1 MSVNRPLFRALSINL
16 KITFLLIFTIFLMSF
31 FVYFCFVLF
40 CFVLF
45 CFVFFMFLA
54 AWKQVFEKVQ
64 EARIDRRMKLV
75 PFAGSVNCPFY
86 IHYHLCCLIFV
97 ILFAILR
104 FYAINEAT
112 DVFDLVLQV

>member
-1 MSVNRPLFRALSINL
+1 
-16 KITFLLIFTIFLMSF
+16 
-31 FVYFCFVLF
+31 
-40 CFVLF
+40 
-45 CFVFFMFLA
+45 MFLA

-75 PFAGSVNCPFY
+75 PFAGSVNCPFH

-112 DVFDLVLQV
+112 DVFDFGSSGVNGKAMFGVRQVSW

>member
-45 CFVFFMFLA
+45 FFMFLA

-75 PFAGSVNCPFY
+75 PFAGSVNCPFH

-112 DVFDLVLQV
+112 DVFNLVLQV

>member
-31 FVYFCFVLF
+31 FVY
-40 CFVLF
+40 F

-75 PFAGSVNCPFY
+75 PFAGSVNCPFH

>member
-40 CFVLF
+40 CF
-45 CFVFFMFLA
+45 FFMFLA

-75 PFAGSVNCPFY
+75 PFAGSVNCPFH

>member
-40 CFVLF
+40 CF
-45 CFVFFMFLA
+45 FFMFLA

-75 PFAGSVNCPFY
+75 PFAGSVNRPFH
-86 IHYHLCCLIFV
+86 INYHLCCLIFV
-97 ILFAILR
+97 ILFTILC
-104 FYAINEAT
+104 FYAVNEAT

>member
-40 CFVLF
+40 CLF
-45 CFVFFMFLA
+45 FFFMFLV

-75 PFAGSVNCPFY
+75 PFAGSVNRPFH
-86 IHYHLCCLIFV
+86 INYHLCCLIFV
-97 ILFAILR
+97 IVFTILC